1 MHCLSKTLGSEENL
15 SGTQYMG
22 REGKRKQR
30 GGGTDAQTM
39 WYVVEKRNDDRWYSI
54 ENAAPRSKRKA
65 KRKREKVGQAM
76 RVRRKKKGKGNMNMT
91 GDSTR
96 PPNSP

>member
-1 MHCLSKTLGSEENL
+1 
-15 SGTQYMG
+15 MG
-22 REGKRKQR
+22 RKGKRKQR
-30 GGGTDAQTM
+30 GELTLKPCGM
-39 WYVVEKRNDDRWYSI
+39 WNDDRWYSI

-76 RVRRKKKGKGNMNMT
+76 RVRRKKKGKGNMKMT

-96 PPNSP
+96 PPNLP